1 MQWTHNSIENINTP
15 TIHSYGGSFNGSW
28 YAPFGL
34 VLASDVTYSANKGY
48 SEGFN
53 TNTWL
58 WNASISYQFMAG
70 RAATVMLKVYD
81 LLQQKNSIQRQV
93 TANYI
98 DDIEYNSLTRY
109 FMLTFTYKFNTFG
122 KGNEPTDRNNHRWGP
137 GGPGGPP
144 PGGGRGP
151 R

>member
-1 MQWTHNSIENINTP
+1 MWRMQTTFNSLENIGTT
-15 TIHSYGGSFNGSW
+15 TIHNYGGMFNGSW

-34 VLASDVTYSANKGY
+34 VLATDLNYTASSGY
-48 SEGFN
+48 SEGYN
-53 TNTWL
+53 VNQWM
-58 WNASISYQFMAG
+58 WNASISYQFL
-70 RAATVMLKVYD
+70 RDRSATVMLKVYD
-81 LLQQKNSIQRQV
+81 LLQQKSNIQRSV

-122 KGNEPTDRNNHRWGP
+122 KGNQPESRNDFRHGP

-144 PGGGRGP
+144 PGMRH
-151 R
+151 

>member
-1 MQWTHNSIENINTP
+1 ML
-15 TIHSYGGSFNGSW
+15 FRSW

-34 VLASDVTYSANKGY
+34 VLATDLNFTASSGY
-48 SEGFN
+48 AEGYN
-53 TNTWL
+53 VNQWL
-58 WNASISYQFMAG
+58 WNASIAYQFL
-70 RAATVMLKVYD
+70 RNRSATVMLKVYD
-81 LLQQKNSIQRQV
+81 LLQQKSSIRRSV

-122 KGNEPTDRNNHRWGP
+122 KGNEPSGRNDHRRGP

-144 PGGGRGP
+144 PGMRH
-151 R
+151 